1 MNFMGIWNAVTRLRG
16 EHKSHESV
24 QEIIWTYEE
33 KNEFWTLRNEELNGL
48 FRKFIEGKRD

>member
-1 MNFMGIWNAVTRLRG
+1 MGIWNAVTRLRG